1 MQVVELLGTGGSD
14 EEELQE
20 PGGQAAPQARAASVV
35 SARAE
40 RQPRAHDGRDTLAR
54 QQRPPRPCPV
64 PRARR
69 SARGACSA
77 PRRPR
82 GVRTSPVRAGAR
94 SGAAPRSAHA
104 RAHLTDARPHPAL
117 SRTSRV
123 HAPPLLHHPRG
134 RTIVKVRRR
143 ATREKRAE
151 KRKKSCIPLKEPLT
165 RLSGR
170 SLSAEVASPRGLQPR
185 KAPGGRVCSTRT
197 G

>member
-1 MQVVELLGTGGSD
+1 VQVVELLGTGGSD

-123 HAPPLLHHPRG
+123 HAPPLLHHPPRSHH
-134 RTIVKVRRR
+134 RRKVRRR
-143 ATREKRAE
+143 ATREKRLRKE
-151 KRKKSCIPLKEPLT
+151 KRAAYDTLKKSP
-165 RLSGR
+165 
-170 SLSAEVASPRGLQPR
+170 
-185 KAPGGRVCSTRT
+185 
-197 G
+197 

>member
-77 PRRPR
+77 P
-82 GVRTSPVRAGAR
+82 
-94 SGAAPRSAHA
+94 AAPTRRADQPRARGREERCGTALRA
-104 RAHLTDARPHPAL
+104 RACTSNRCTAASRPLTHVSRARAAF
-117 SRTSRV
+117 
-123 HAPPLLHHPRG
+123 APPPPAVAPSSRLDEGPP
-134 RTIVKVRRR
+134 VKKGLRK
-143 ATREKRAE
+143 EKRAAY
-151 KRKKSCIPLKEPLT
+151 P
-165 RLSGR
+165 
-170 SLSAEVASPRGLQPR
+170 
-185 KAPGGRVCSTRT
+185 
-197 G
+197 